1 MKSLRKVE
9 SLIEKIKPL
18 DPPER
23 FEKRDGEIYG
33 LKAGEWKKYTLE
45 ELTAL
50 KDTVKARYEQSLK
63 RFDPMEIDVRA
74 EMRLPNSV
82 TNNTVNTTTN
92 GLTLAIHSGDAS
104 GPTMRITNL
113 GMEAYS

>member
-23 FEKRDGEIYG
+23 FEKRDGEICG
-33 LKAGEWKKYTLE
+33 LKSGEWKRYTLE

-50 KDTVKARYEQSLK
+50 KDTIKERYEAALK
-63 RFDPMEIDVRA
+63 RFDPMDIEVSIVDDDPQEPEPLHKWPDGWILEERGITKLIVI
-74 EMRLPNSV
+74 
-82 TNNTVNTTTN
+82 N
-92 GLTLAIHSGDAS
+92 GD
-104 GPTMRITNL
+104 
-113 GMEAYS
+113 EED

>member
-45 ELTAL
+45 ELTVL
-50 KDTVKARYEQSLK
+50 KDAIKSRYEAALK
-63 RFDPMEIDVRA
+63 RFEPMDIKVSIVDNKDPREPEPLHKWPDGWTLEENGISNNITIDI
-74 EMRLPNSV
+74 EK
-82 TNNTVNTTTN
+82 
-92 GLTLAIHSGDAS
+92 
-104 GPTMRITNL
+104 
-113 GMEAYS
+113 E

>member
-50 KDTVKARYEQSLK
+50 KDTVKARYEQALK
-63 RFDPMEIDVRA
+63 RFDPMEIDVRVIDDDTDPEEPEPLHKWPDGWA
-74 EMRLPNSV
+74 LEEEGIS
-82 TNNTVNTTTN
+82 NNIVIDTKK
-92 GLTLAIHSGDAS
+92 
-104 GPTMRITNL
+104 
-113 GMEAYS
+113 E

>member
-33 LKAGEWKKYTLE
+33 LKAGEWKKYTIE
-45 ELTAL
+45 ELTVL
-50 KDTVKARYEQSLK
+50 KDAIKSRYEAALK
-63 RFDPMEIDVRA
+63 RFDPMDIEVSIVDDNDPREPEPLHKWSDGWTLEEEGIINNITIDI
-74 EMRLPNSV
+74 EK
-82 TNNTVNTTTN
+82 
-92 GLTLAIHSGDAS
+92 
-104 GPTMRITNL
+104 
-113 GMEAYS
+113 E

>member
-1 MKSLRKVE
+1 VKSLRKVE

-45 ELTAL
+45 ELTVL
-50 KDTVKARYEQSLK
+50 KDAIKSRYEAALK
-63 RFDPMEIDVRA
+63 RFDPMDIEVSIVDDNAPREPEPLHKWPDGWILEENGIINNITIDI
-74 EMRLPNSV
+74 EK
-82 TNNTVNTTTN
+82 
-92 GLTLAIHSGDAS
+92 
-104 GPTMRITNL
+104 
-113 GMEAYS
+113 E

>member
-1 MKSLRKVE
+1 VKSLRKVE

-33 LKAGEWKKYTLE
+33 LKSGEWKRYTLE

-50 KDTVKARYEQSLK
+50 KDTIKERYEAALK
-63 RFDPMEIDVRA
+63 RFDPMDIEVSIVDDDPQ
-74 EMRLPNSV
+74 EP
-82 TNNTVNTTTN
+82 
-92 GLTLAIHSGDAS
+92 
-104 GPTMRITNL
+104 GPLHKWPDGWILEERGITNL
-113 GMEAYS
+113 IVINGDEED

>member
-23 FEKRDGEIYG
+23 FEKKDGEIYG
-33 LKAGEWKKYTLE
+33 FKHGEWKRYPLE

-50 KDTVKARYEQSLK
+50 KDTIKARYEAALK
-63 RFDPMEIDVRA
+63 RFNPMDIEVIIVDDNVHREPEPLHKWPDGWTLEENGIINVITIDI
-74 EMRLPNSV
+74 EK
-82 TNNTVNTTTN
+82 
-92 GLTLAIHSGDAS
+92 
-104 GPTMRITNL
+104 
-113 GMEAYS
+113 E

>member
-23 FEKRDGEIYG
+23 FEKKDGEIYG
-33 LKAGEWKKYTLE
+33 FKHGEWKRYPLE

-50 KDTVKARYEQSLK
+50 KDAIKSRYEAALK
-63 RFDPMEIDVRA
+63 RFDPMDIDVKLIDDPSD
-74 EMRLPNSV
+74 EPESLHKWSDGWTLEENGI
-82 TNNTVNTTTN
+82 TNN
-92 GLTLAIHSGDAS
+92 
-104 GPTMRITNL
+104 ITIDI
-113 GMEAYS
+113 EKE

>member
-1 MKSLRKVE
+1 VKSLRKVE

-33 LKAGEWKKYTLE
+33 LKSGEWKRYTLE

-50 KDTVKARYEQSLK
+50 KDTIKERYEAALK
-63 RFDPMEIDVRA
+63 RFDPMDIEVSIVDDNAPR
-74 EMRLPNSV
+74 EP
-82 TNNTVNTTTN
+82 
-92 GLTLAIHSGDAS
+92 
-104 GPTMRITNL
+104 GPLHKWPDGWILEERGITNL
-113 GMEAYS
+113 IVINGDEED

>member
-33 LKAGEWKKYTLE
+33 LKSGEWKRYTLE
-45 ELTAL
+45 ELTAV

-63 RFDPMEIDVRA
+63 RFDPMEIDVRVIDDDTDP
-74 EMRLPNSV
+74 EGPEPLHKWPDGW
-82 TNNTVNTTTN
+82 TLEEN
-92 GLTLAIHSGDAS
+92 GISNAI
-104 GPTMRITNL
+104 TINI
-113 GMEAYS
+113 EKE

>member
-23 FEKRDGEIYG
+23 FEKKDGEIYG
-33 LKAGEWKKYTLE
+33 FKHGEWKRYPLE

-63 RFDPMEIDVRA
+63 RFDPMEIDVRVIDDDTDP
-74 EMRLPNSV
+74 EGPEPLHKWPDGW
-82 TNNTVNTTTN
+82 TLEEN
-92 GLTLAIHSGDAS
+92 GISNAI
-104 GPTMRITNL
+104 TINI
-113 GMEAYS
+113 EKE